1 MFKKFNR
8 KTDLE
13 DHLYYYKQKMSFEM
27 DDEALMFKDFLKS
40 LTGTALFW
48 FCSLELNSIHNF
60 KELCAQFIT

>member
-27 DDEALMFKDFLKS
+27 DDEALMFKAFLKS
-40 LTGTALFW
+40 LTGTTLSW
-48 FCSLELNSIHNF
+48 F
-60 KELCAQFIT
+60 